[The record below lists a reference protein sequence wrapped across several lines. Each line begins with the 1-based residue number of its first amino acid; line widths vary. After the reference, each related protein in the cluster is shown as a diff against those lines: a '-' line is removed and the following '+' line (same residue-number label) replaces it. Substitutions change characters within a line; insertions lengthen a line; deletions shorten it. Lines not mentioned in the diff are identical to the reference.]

1 MPAASLSAVGVVDD
15 MTPLSHIV
23 KAKAR
28 TNFHSFAKAESYTL
42 SHNVRVTKERI
53 PNQLRAWREFR
64 RMTQEELAAKADT
77 TASQISMLESGE
89 RGLTHKWARRL
100 APLLRTNPG
109 HLFDTDPTSLDN
121 DVHDIWINIDKRD
134 RAQALRV
141 LKSFTRTDTG
151 TNG

>member
-1 MPAASLSAVGVVDD
+1 MHKDVTGAL
-15 MTPLSHIV
+15 L
-23 KAKAR
+23 
-28 TNFHSFAKAESYTL
+28 
-42 SHNVRVTKERI
+42 HNVKVPKERI

-89 RGLTHKWARRL
+89 RGLTHKWARIL
-100 APLLRTNPG
+100 APLLKTNPG
-109 HLFDTDPTSLDN
+109 HLFDTDPESLDN
-121 DVHDIWINIDKRD
+121 DVHDIWISIDKRD

-141 LKSFTRTDTG
+141 LKSFARTDTG